1 MQDYIKK
8 FKKIIVLLCISI
20 IAGGVIMG
28 GYAGIHYIK
37 AGDNKGKHS
46 IDNSKIEIRGNIKEK
61 NGKYIVSEKGGKIII
76 INSHMNMNP
85 VSFQIL
91 CYM

>member
-28 GYAGIHYIK
+28 DMPAF
-37 AGDNKGKHS
+37 
-46 IDNSKIEIRGNIKEK
+46 
-61 NGKYIVSEKGGKIII
+61 II
-76 INSHMNMNP
+76 
-85 VSFQIL
+85 
-91 CYM
+91 

>member
-37 AGDNKGKHS
+37 AGDNKVA
-46 IDNSKIEIRGNIKEK
+46 ER
-61 NGKYIVSEKGGKIII
+61 IVAHTIASAVKRHDFEHFI
-76 INSHMNMNP
+76 
-85 VSFQIL
+85 FL
-91 CYM
+91 LEFYTW

>member
-61 NGKYIVSEKGGKIII
+61 NGKYIVSEKGGK
-76 INSHMNMNP
+76 
-85 VSFQIL
+85 L
-91 CYM
+91 

>member
-61 NGKYIVSEKGGKIII
+61 NGKYIVSDNIL
-76 INSHMNMNP
+76 INSRMNMNP

>member
-61 NGKYIVSEKGGKIII
+61 NGKNIQYLLTWYVYRYIVIPTQRKGHKGA
-76 INSHMNMNP
+76 
-85 VSFQIL
+85 QE
-91 CYM
+91 

>member
-8 FKKIIVLLCISI
+8 FKKIIVLLGISI

-61 NGKYIVSEKGGKIII
+61 NG
-76 INSHMNMNP
+76 INSLLKNKSYDMFLKEFI
-85 VSFQIL
+85 SFSQI
-91 CYM
+91 